1 MVRIESWPDVCRS
14 PKSGQFLMR
23 IRAFLVIDNLEK
35 WVGHIINLERTLK
48 ILELILTWK
57 HRFLLENVTMNL
69 ETHTHDYISKLI
81 LMFLS

>member
-1 MVRIESWPDVCRS
+1 MVRIQSWPDVCRS
-14 PKSGQFLMR
+14 PKSGQFWMR

-57 HRFLLENVTMNL
+57 HRYYFGNIAFYLKRSL
-69 ETHTHDYISKLI
+69 
-81 LMFLS
+81 